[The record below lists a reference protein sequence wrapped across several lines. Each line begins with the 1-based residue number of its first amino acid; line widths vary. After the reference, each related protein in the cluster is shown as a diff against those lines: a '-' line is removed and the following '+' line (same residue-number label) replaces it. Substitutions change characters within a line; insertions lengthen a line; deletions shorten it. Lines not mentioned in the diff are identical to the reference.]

1 MDDKGNKL
9 AVLVCILGLLAMY
22 LLQRTDYFGLLM
34 KIVNASDPN
43 PNMDFAFNR
52 AFRLVVNDLLC
63 MGIIYFQ
70 FREKQFLKIG
80 FWVFMLELLLILPI
94 YLFIKLKWEGP
105 TEISSPLLSPIHRM
119 VVNPLLMIV
128 LIAGLLF
135 QKKWGAQ

>member
-128 LIAGLLF
+128 LFAGLLF